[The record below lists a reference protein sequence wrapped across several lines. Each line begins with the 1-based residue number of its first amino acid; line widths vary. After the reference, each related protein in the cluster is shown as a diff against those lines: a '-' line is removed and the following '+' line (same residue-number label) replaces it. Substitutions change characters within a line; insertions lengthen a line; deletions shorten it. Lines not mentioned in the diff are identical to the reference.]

1 MTNQTNTYSQQMAIR
16 LRQIMNHLGL
26 TVAGFAI
33 FIDRETSHI
42 YGILNVSRDFS
53 DALAEHIGKLTG
65 IKGAT
70 IKNINTDI
78 PSSISKCDKIVEF
91 RKSHKDNKEYFL
103 NTKTDRS
110 IDAFISDILVKANF
124 LKTPR
129 YLSEIE
135 EFIASKYDKNFSK
148 DKLSKALR
156 YAVSKETLKSEKR
169 TIKLQNGNFGKRLVD
184 VYWINI
190 EE

>member
-1 MTNQTNTYSQQMAIR
+1 MAIR

-26 TVAGFAI
+26 TVAGFAV

-53 DALAEHIGKLTG
+53 DALAEHVGKLTG

-70 IKNINTDI
+70 IKNINTEI
-78 PSSISKCDKIVEF
+78 PASISKCDKIIEF

-110 IDAFISDILVKANF
+110 MDAFISDVLIKSKF
-124 LKTPR
+124 LEIPR

-135 EFIASKYDKNFSK
+135 EFVASKYDKNFVK

-156 YAVSKETLKSEKR
+156 YAVSKQTLKSEKKP
-169 TIKLQNGNFGKRLVD
+169 IKLRNGDFGKRMVD
-184 VYWINI
+184 VYWKNPHK
-190 EE
+190 

>member
-1 MTNQTNTYSQQMAIR
+1 MAIR
-16 LRQIMNHLGL
+16 LRQIMNHLNL
-26 TVAGFAI
+26 TVAGFGV
-33 FIDRETSHI
+33 FIDREPSHI

-70 IKNINTDI
+70 IKNINTEI
-78 PSSISKCDKIVEF
+78 PASISKCDKIVEF

-110 IDAFISDILVKANF
+110 IDAFISDVLIKSKF
-124 LKTPR
+124 LETPR

-135 EFIASKYDKNFSK
+135 EFVALKYDKNFVK

-156 YAVSKETLKSEKR
+156 YAVSKQTLKSEKR
-169 TIKLQNGNFGKRLVD
+169 PIKLKNGDFGKRIVD
-184 VYWINI
+184 VYWINP
-190 EE
+190 EKQ

>member
-16 LRQIMNHLGL
+16 LKQIMNHLDL
-26 TVAGFAI
+26 TVAGFAA
-33 FIDRETSHI
+33 FINRDASHI

-70 IKNINTDI
+70 IKNINTEI
-78 PSSISKCDKIVEF
+78 PASISKCESIVEF
-91 RKSHKDNKEYFL
+91 RKNNKANPEYFL

-110 IDAFISDILVKANF
+110 INAFVSDVLVESKF
-124 LKTPR
+124 LEIPR

-135 EFIASKYDKNFSK
+135 EFVASKYDKSFVK

-156 YAVSKETLKSEKR
+156 YAVSKQTLKSEKKP
-169 TIKLQNGNFGKRLVD
+169 IKLRNGDFGKRMVD
-184 VYWINI
+184 VYWKNPHK
-190 EE
+190 

>member
-1 MTNQTNTYSQQMAIR
+1 
-16 LRQIMNHLGL
+16 MNHLGL

>member
-26 TVAGFAI
+26 TVAGFAV

-53 DALAEHIGKLTG
+53 DALAEHIGRLTG

-70 IKNINTDI
+70 IKNINTEI
-78 PSSISKCDKIVEF
+78 PASISKCDKIVEF

-110 IDAFISDILVKANF
+110 IDAFISDNLVKAKF
-124 LKTPR
+124 LKTPK
-129 YLSEIE
+129 YLFEIE
-135 EFIASKYDKNFSK
+135 EFVASEYDKNFSK
-148 DKLSKALR
+148 DKLSRALR
-156 YAVSKETLKSEKR
+156 YAVSKQTLKSEKR
-169 TIKLQNGNFGKRLVD
+169 PIKLKNGNFGKRLVD